1 MPWALHQLPA
11 RRETRINR
19 SNFGYSTSH
28 RGHGEEGGR
37 GKLTAKSTETRSYE
51 NFIIRYSVHV
61 TPYDY
66 KANVAR
72 KRNLTTRRK
81 FHGIDPIFDLNNT
94 IWKCVK
100 NDACG
105 GDALFFYYT
114 NFFSR
119 TPGIS
124 RRDLIK
130 DFQMYYI
137 YKLFIVRE
145 IISKKRLVLWAI

>member
-81 FHGIDPIFDLNNT
+81 FHGFDPIFDLNNT

-100 NDACG
+100 NDACVG
-105 GDALFFYYT
+105 
-114 NFFSR
+114 
-119 TPGIS
+119 
-124 RRDLIK
+124 
-130 DFQMYYI
+130 
-137 YKLFIVRE
+137 V
-145 IISKKRLVLWAI
+145 